1 MRHHT
6 QIGSTGTKLLGKKQ
20 NSAIQWHL
28 VTKPL
33 SVIFLCWWQW
43 SSINGPILH
52 CDQAQEMLLS
62 WILKQLCQGLL
73 LISILPGLYDIYA
86 KATKSCLSKK
96 LWKCRNGED
105 HSCPDGQNL
114 DQILCAKLSHFT
126 TPSSGAMQLVYCLRW
141 KIEFETH
148 CIRKCRQNLFDP
160 VKVQIRVSCISVS
173 VIGVYKKVHWKWDW
187 QCKILW
193 GGKKVK
199 QFNSGRKC
207 VTYLNNFG
215 LGADFFGEIGSLEN
229 LSFPNL
235 EIGDCNNCCEL
246 AEYFFF
252 NPENTFFWR
261 KMHIVL
267 LI

>member
-1 MRHHT
+1 MQKQQRVAWARSY
-6 QIGSTGTKLLGKKQ
+6 GSAGMVRTIPVQMDKIWTKFCVQ
-20 NSAIQWHL
+20 
-28 VTKPL
+28 
-33 SVIFLCWWQW
+33 
-43 SSINGPILH
+43 
-52 CDQAQEMLLS
+52 
-62 WILKQLCQGLL
+62 
-73 LISILPGLYDIYA
+73 
-86 KATKSCLSKK
+86 
-96 LWKCRNGED
+96 
-105 HSCPDGQNL
+105 SCPT
-114 DQILCAKLSHFT
+114 S
-126 TPSSGAMQLVYCLRW
+126 QLHPVVPCSWFYCLRW